1 MNRSVTLR
9 MKRESKGLY
18 SQNMDLPICLSA
30 RQAHPTPILLKSI
43 APRKMAYFIKC
54 LQMLNT

>member
-9 MKRESKGLY
+9 MRRESKGLY
-18 SQNMDLPICLSA
+18 SQSLDLPTCLSA
-30 RQAHPTPILLKSI
+30 RQAHPIPILLKSI
-43 APRKMAYFIKC
+43 APRKMAYFVKC